1 MIVGELVFC
10 IAIGIFTVF
19 IVSIIS
25 ILLVIA
31 ELVLMMFP
39 DLRVPWTITD
49 NFLWEI
55 EEDICQNEIKK
66 KGGLIMTLNEYNYLQ
81 SRFSRKL
88 KKPDYTSKNA
98 GYNAGIS
105 ECRSIIKVE
114 YNRMVEKE
122 DQMDLPEYVCLQDR
136 FSHALKNPAH
146 TNRES
151 SYNAAILSCKS
162 ILKEVFNN

>member
-31 ELVLMMFP
+31 KLVLMMFP

-55 EEDICQNEIKK
+55 KEDICQNEIKK
-66 KGGLIMTLNEYNYLQ
+66 K
-81 SRFSRKL
+81 
-88 KKPDYTSKNA
+88 
-98 GYNAGIS
+98 
-105 ECRSIIKVE
+105 
-114 YNRMVEKE
+114 E
-122 DQMDLPEYVCLQDR
+122 D
-136 FSHALKNPAH
+136 
-146 TNRES
+146 
-151 SYNAAILSCKS
+151 
-162 ILKEVFNN
+162 

>member
-1 MIVGELVFC
+1 MK
-10 IAIGIFTVF
+10 
-19 IVSIIS
+19 
-25 ILLVIA
+25 
-31 ELVLMMFP
+31 
-39 DLRVPWTITD
+39 
-49 NFLWEI
+49 
-55 EEDICQNEIKK
+55 QK
-66 KGGLIMTLNEYNYLQ
+66 KGGIIMTLNEYNYLQ

-98 GYNAGIS
+98 GYNSGIS
-105 ECRSIIKVE
+105 ECRSIIEVE

-162 ILKEVFNN
+162 ILKEVFEHKEDLSKYAISNGITFYYNDSIVLTEKLISTLEAFSKSPECEDEAYTLVEDNGHVYFY

>member
-31 ELVLMMFP
+31 QLVLMMFP
-39 DLRVPWTITD
+39 NLRVPWTITD

-66 KGGLIMTLNEYNYLQ
+66 RRGNNDSKRIQLFAVQIFKEIEETGLYQQKCWIQ
-81 SRFSRKL
+81 
-88 KKPDYTSKNA
+88 
-98 GYNAGIS
+98 
-105 ECRSIIKVE
+105 CR
-114 YNRMVEKE
+114 Y
-122 DQMDLPEYVCLQDR
+122 
-136 FSHALKNPAH
+136 F
-146 TNRES
+146 
-151 SYNAAILSCKS
+151 
-162 ILKEVFNN
+162 

>member
-31 ELVLMMFP
+31 KLVLMMFP

-66 KGGLIMTLNEYNYLQ
+66 KEG
-81 SRFSRKL
+81 
-88 KKPDYTSKNA
+88 
-98 GYNAGIS
+98 
-105 ECRSIIKVE
+105 
-114 YNRMVEKE
+114 
-122 DQMDLPEYVCLQDR
+122 
-136 FSHALKNPAH
+136 
-146 TNRES
+146 
-151 SYNAAILSCKS
+151 
-162 ILKEVFNN
+162 

>member
-1 MIVGELVFC
+1 MNVIAPSGVGIKIIENVINVIKDKKKEDLMIVGELVFC

-31 ELVLMMFP
+31 ELVVMMFP

-66 KGGLIMTLNEYNYLQ
+66 K
-81 SRFSRKL
+81 
-88 KKPDYTSKNA
+88 
-98 GYNAGIS
+98 
-105 ECRSIIKVE
+105 
-114 YNRMVEKE
+114 E
-122 DQMDLPEYVCLQDR
+122 D
-136 FSHALKNPAH
+136 
-146 TNRES
+146 
-151 SYNAAILSCKS
+151 
-162 ILKEVFNN
+162 

>member
-39 DLRVPWTITD
+39 DLRVPRTITD

-66 KGGLIMTLNEYNYLQ
+66 RRINN
-81 SRFSRKL
+81 
-88 KKPDYTSKNA
+88 DSK
-98 GYNAGIS
+98 
-105 ECRSIIKVE
+105 
-114 YNRMVEKE
+114 
-122 DQMDLPEYVCLQDR
+122 
-136 FSHALKNPAH
+136 
-146 TNRES
+146 
-151 SYNAAILSCKS
+151 
-162 ILKEVFNN
+162 

>member
-19 IVSIIS
+19 IVSM
-25 ILLVIA
+25 IA

-66 KGGLIMTLNEYNYLQ
+66 RRGNN
-81 SRFSRKL
+81 
-88 KKPDYTSKNA
+88 DSK
-98 GYNAGIS
+98 
-105 ECRSIIKVE
+105 
-114 YNRMVEKE
+114 
-122 DQMDLPEYVCLQDR
+122 
-136 FSHALKNPAH
+136 
-146 TNRES
+146 
-151 SYNAAILSCKS
+151 
-162 ILKEVFNN
+162 

>member
-1 MIVGELVFC
+1 MNVIAPSGVGIKIIENVINVIKDKKKEDLMIVGELVFC

-55 EEDICQNEIKK
+55 EEDIYQNEIKK
-66 KGGLIMTLNEYNYLQ
+66 RRGNN
-81 SRFSRKL
+81 
-88 KKPDYTSKNA
+88 DSK
-98 GYNAGIS
+98 
-105 ECRSIIKVE
+105 
-114 YNRMVEKE
+114 
-122 DQMDLPEYVCLQDR
+122 
-136 FSHALKNPAH
+136 
-146 TNRES
+146 
-151 SYNAAILSCKS
+151 
-162 ILKEVFNN
+162 

>member
-1 MIVGELVFC
+1 MNVIAPSGVGIKIIENVINVIKDKKKEDLMIVGELVFC

-66 KGGLIMTLNEYNYLQ
+66 K
-81 SRFSRKL
+81 
-88 KKPDYTSKNA
+88 
-98 GYNAGIS
+98 
-105 ECRSIIKVE
+105 
-114 YNRMVEKE
+114 E
-122 DQMDLPEYVCLQDR
+122 D
-136 FSHALKNPAH
+136 
-146 TNRES
+146 
-151 SYNAAILSCKS
+151 
-162 ILKEVFNN
+162 

>member
-55 EEDICQNEIKK
+55 EEDICQNETKK
-66 KGGLIMTLNEYNYLQ
+66 KRINN
-81 SRFSRKL
+81 
-88 KKPDYTSKNA
+88 DSK
-98 GYNAGIS
+98 
-105 ECRSIIKVE
+105 
-114 YNRMVEKE
+114 
-122 DQMDLPEYVCLQDR
+122 
-136 FSHALKNPAH
+136 
-146 TNRES
+146 
-151 SYNAAILSCKS
+151 
-162 ILKEVFNN
+162 

>member
-31 ELVLMMFP
+31 QLVLMMFP
-39 DLRVPWTITD
+39 NLRVPWTITD

-66 KGGLIMTLNEYNYLQ
+66 RSGNN
-81 SRFSRKL
+81 
-88 KKPDYTSKNA
+88 DSK
-98 GYNAGIS
+98 
-105 ECRSIIKVE
+105 
-114 YNRMVEKE
+114 
-122 DQMDLPEYVCLQDR
+122 
-136 FSHALKNPAH
+136 
-146 TNRES
+146 
-151 SYNAAILSCKS
+151 
-162 ILKEVFNN
+162 

>member
-31 ELVLMMFP
+31 KLVLMMFP

-66 KGGLIMTLNEYNYLQ
+66 RRGNN
-81 SRFSRKL
+81 
-88 KKPDYTSKNA
+88 DSK
-98 GYNAGIS
+98 
-105 ECRSIIKVE
+105 
-114 YNRMVEKE
+114 
-122 DQMDLPEYVCLQDR
+122 
-136 FSHALKNPAH
+136 
-146 TNRES
+146 
-151 SYNAAILSCKS
+151 
-162 ILKEVFNN
+162 

>member
-1 MIVGELVFC
+1 MIVRELVFWLVFC

-55 EEDICQNEIKK
+55 EET
-66 KGGLIMTLNEYNYLQ
+66 GLYQQKCWIQ
-81 SRFSRKL
+81 
-88 KKPDYTSKNA
+88 
-98 GYNAGIS
+98 
-105 ECRSIIKVE
+105 CR
-114 YNRMVEKE
+114 Y
-122 DQMDLPEYVCLQDR
+122 
-136 FSHALKNPAH
+136 F
-146 TNRES
+146 
-151 SYNAAILSCKS
+151 
-162 ILKEVFNN
+162 

>member
-31 ELVLMMFP
+31 QLVLMMFP
-39 DLRVPWTITD
+39 NLRVPWTITD

-66 KGGLIMTLNEYNYLQ
+66 RRCQHGII
-81 SRFSRKL
+81 KL
-88 KKPDYTSKNA
+88 KTS
-98 GYNAGIS
+98 
-105 ECRSIIKVE
+105 R
-114 YNRMVEKE
+114 
-122 DQMDLPEYVCLQDR
+122 R
-136 FSHALKNPAH
+136 F
-146 TNRES
+146 
-151 SYNAAILSCKS
+151 
-162 ILKEVFNN
+162 

>member
-55 EEDICQNEIKK
+55 EEDIYQNEIKK
-66 KGGLIMTLNEYNYLQ
+66 RRGNNDSKWIQLFAVQIFKEIEETDLDIVREVLDAAKDKLN
-81 SRFSRKL
+81 K
-88 KKPDYTSKNA
+88 
-98 GYNAGIS
+98 
-105 ECRSIIKVE
+105 
-114 YNRMVEKE
+114 
-122 DQMDLPEYVCLQDR
+122 
-136 FSHALKNPAH
+136 
-146 TNRES
+146 
-151 SYNAAILSCKS
+151 
-162 ILKEVFNN
+162 

>member
-1 MIVGELVFC
+1 MTIVGELVFC

-39 DLRVPWTITD
+39 NLRVPWTITD

-66 KGGLIMTLNEYNYLQ
+66 KEG
-81 SRFSRKL
+81 
-88 KKPDYTSKNA
+88 
-98 GYNAGIS
+98 
-105 ECRSIIKVE
+105 
-114 YNRMVEKE
+114 
-122 DQMDLPEYVCLQDR
+122 
-136 FSHALKNPAH
+136 
-146 TNRES
+146 
-151 SYNAAILSCKS
+151 
-162 ILKEVFNN
+162 

>member
-1 MIVGELVFC
+1 MTIVGELVFC

-66 KGGLIMTLNEYNYLQ
+66 K
-81 SRFSRKL
+81 
-88 KKPDYTSKNA
+88 
-98 GYNAGIS
+98 
-105 ECRSIIKVE
+105 
-114 YNRMVEKE
+114 E
-122 DQMDLPEYVCLQDR
+122 D
-136 FSHALKNPAH
+136 
-146 TNRES
+146 
-151 SYNAAILSCKS
+151 
-162 ILKEVFNN
+162 

>member
-10 IAIGIFTVF
+10 IAICIAIGIFTIF

-55 EEDICQNEIKK
+55 EEDICQNETKK
-66 KGGLIMTLNEYNYLQ
+66 RRDNN
-81 SRFSRKL
+81 
-88 KKPDYTSKNA
+88 DSK
-98 GYNAGIS
+98 
-105 ECRSIIKVE
+105 
-114 YNRMVEKE
+114 
-122 DQMDLPEYVCLQDR
+122 
-136 FSHALKNPAH
+136 
-146 TNRES
+146 
-151 SYNAAILSCKS
+151 
-162 ILKEVFNN
+162 

>member
-1 MIVGELVFC
+1 MIVGELVFWLVFF

-55 EEDICQNEIKK
+55 EEDICQNETKK
-66 KGGLIMTLNEYNYLQ
+66 RRDNN
-81 SRFSRKL
+81 
-88 KKPDYTSKNA
+88 DSK
-98 GYNAGIS
+98 
-105 ECRSIIKVE
+105 
-114 YNRMVEKE
+114 
-122 DQMDLPEYVCLQDR
+122 
-136 FSHALKNPAH
+136 
-146 TNRES
+146 
-151 SYNAAILSCKS
+151 
-162 ILKEVFNN
+162 

>member
-1 MIVGELVFC
+1 MNVIAPSGVGIKIIENVINVIKDKKKEDLMIVGELVFC

-66 KGGLIMTLNEYNYLQ
+66 GGLM
-81 SRFSRKL
+81 KL
-88 KKPDYTSKNA
+88 
-98 GYNAGIS
+98 
-105 ECRSIIKVE
+105 
-114 YNRMVEKE
+114 
-122 DQMDLPEYVCLQDR
+122 
-136 FSHALKNPAH
+136 
-146 TNRES
+146 
-151 SYNAAILSCKS
+151 IL
-162 ILKEVFNN
+162 L

>member
-31 ELVLMMFP
+31 QLVLMMFP
-39 DLRVPWTITD
+39 NLRVLWTITD

-66 KGGLIMTLNEYNYLQ
+66 KE
-81 SRFSRKL
+81 
-88 KKPDYTSKNA
+88 
-98 GYNAGIS
+98 
-105 ECRSIIKVE
+105 E
-114 YNRMVEKE
+114 
-122 DQMDLPEYVCLQDR
+122 
-136 FSHALKNPAH
+136 
-146 TNRES
+146 
-151 SYNAAILSCKS
+151 
-162 ILKEVFNN
+162 

>member
-39 DLRVPWTITD
+39 YLRVPWTITD

-66 KGGLIMTLNEYNYLQ
+66 K
-81 SRFSRKL
+81 
-88 KKPDYTSKNA
+88 
-98 GYNAGIS
+98 
-105 ECRSIIKVE
+105 
-114 YNRMVEKE
+114 E
-122 DQMDLPEYVCLQDR
+122 D
-136 FSHALKNPAH
+136 
-146 TNRES
+146 
-151 SYNAAILSCKS
+151 
-162 ILKEVFNN
+162 

>member
-39 DLRVPWTITD
+39 DSRVPWTITD

-55 EEDICQNEIKK
+55 EEDIYQNEIKK
-66 KGGLIMTLNEYNYLQ
+66 GRGNN
-81 SRFSRKL
+81 
-88 KKPDYTSKNA
+88 DSK
-98 GYNAGIS
+98 
-105 ECRSIIKVE
+105 
-114 YNRMVEKE
+114 
-122 DQMDLPEYVCLQDR
+122 
-136 FSHALKNPAH
+136 
-146 TNRES
+146 
-151 SYNAAILSCKS
+151 
-162 ILKEVFNN
+162 